1 MKVFVLTL
9 LTLVSI
15 SAFGQKILVPF
26 QKPMA
31 KRWVCMSQDGSI
43 AFEAKYSTILP
54 FSEGYAA
61 VMSDPARTWA
71 FIDPTGAELSIPIKR
86 WEPATFELGEKGF
99 HGGVARIMARR
110 KFGCIN
116 TKGEVVHE
124 PTYDFISAFVDG
136 IATAKLGRDFFILST
151 DGNAKMLSTPMVA
164 IKRFSEGLAQFR
176 SPEGLFGLIDT
187 KGEVIVE
194 PIYKSMGL
202 FFDGAAWIKETS
214 GLVGYIDKT
223 GTVII
228 QPKYEMAGN
237 LDPISHCA
245 RVRKNGAWS
254 YVSRSGQEIQ
264 ADNATSFGEFSEGF
278 AYLRV
283 DNGFGFIDKDG
294 KWLVEPVYSQVKPF
308 SDGMAA
314 VQIGRVWGFINAKGE
329 EVVPPTFVAIRP
341 FKNGYAA
348 VSTQRDKWGIIDKD
362 GKWLLEPRYGTFKDV
377 SVLP

>member
-1 MKVFVLTL
+1 MKLFVLTL
-9 LTLVSI
+9 LTLVSV
-15 SAFGQKILVPF
+15 STFGQKILAPF

-31 KRWVCMSQDGSI
+31 KQWIFILQDGSN
-43 AFEAKYSTILP
+43 AFETKYSTILP

-61 VMSDPARTWA
+61 VMSGPARTWA
-71 FIDPTGAELSIPIKR
+71 FIDPSGNELSTPLKR
-86 WEPATFELGEKGF
+86 WEPAGLELGEKGF
-99 HGGVARIMARR
+99 HGGLARIMSLR

-124 PTYDFISAFVDG
+124 PTYDFMSAFVDG
-136 IATAKLGRDFFILST
+136 IATAKLGREFFILKANGSSQ
-151 DGNAKMLSTPMVA
+151 KLSTPMVA
-164 IKRFSEGLAQFR
+164 IKRFSDGLAQFK
-176 SPEGLFGLIDT
+176 SPDGLFGLINT

-194 PIYKSMGL
+194 PTYRSMGF
-202 FFDGAAWIKETS
+202 FFDGVAWIKDTD

-228 QPKYEMAGN
+228 KPQYELAGN
-237 LDPISHCA
+237 FDPISHCT
-245 RVRKNGAWS
+245 RVRKNRSWL

-264 ADNATSFGEFSEGF
+264 ADNATSFGDFSEGF

-283 DNGFGFIDKDG
+283 ENGFGFIDKEG
-294 KWLVEPVYSQVKPF
+294 KWLVEPTYSQVKPF
-308 SDGMAA
+308 NEGMAA
-314 VQIGRVWGFINAKGE
+314 VQIGRVWGFINTKGE
-329 EVVPPTFVAIRP
+329 EVIPPTFVAIRP

-362 GKWLLEPRYGTFKDV
+362 GKWLFEPRFGTFKDV